1 MPDQEYLE
9 LNRILIDFPLPYVAV
24 RELHIT
30 EAADS
35 HSILTLSEV
44 SPSSCRWCTTSG
56 SSSQRNTYRFWG
68 NP

>member
-9 LNRILIDFPLPYVAV
+9 LSRILIDFPLPYVAV

-35 HSILTLSEV
+35 HSTLTLQLISEGHLAEADILRYTDT
-44 SPSSCRWCTTSG
+44 PIGIYT
-56 SSSQRNTYRFWG
+56 
-68 NP
+68 P